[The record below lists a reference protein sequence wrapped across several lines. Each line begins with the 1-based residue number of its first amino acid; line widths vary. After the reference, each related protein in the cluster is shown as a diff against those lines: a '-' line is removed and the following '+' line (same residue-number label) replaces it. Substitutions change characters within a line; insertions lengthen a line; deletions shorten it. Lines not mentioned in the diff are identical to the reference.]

1 MPVNY
6 YFNHLTIFTF
16 IALYIISLVFFFRTR
31 SEIISFYT
39 LTIFQ
44 AFFIL
49 FILQTLLKYETNKVM
64 FIPMTMIVSVLIA
77 SIFKFVSLVCILV
90 MFKNLN
96 IGYDL
101 EKAGS
106 KSLPSQYR
114 KYMND
119 YKILFAINICAILLL
134 LLAFMINFDTLNQIN
149 INNLTTNLLN
159 SMILPN
165 ILNILPS
172 LFLLMISLSIIGT
185 TAWEVYIGNKF
196 SKIHKKR
203 IQI

>member
-1 MPVNY
+1 
-6 YFNHLTIFTF
+6 
-16 IALYIISLVFFFRTR
+16 
-31 SEIISFYT
+31 
-39 LTIFQ
+39 
-44 AFFIL
+44 
-49 FILQTLLKYETNKVM
+49 
-64 FIPMTMIVSVLIA
+64 
-77 SIFKFVSLVCILV
+77 

-119 YKILFAINICAILLL
+119 YKILFTVDVALILFVLL
-134 LLAFMINFDTLNQIN
+134 IFMIHFDGLQTIHSYNLFTNIIN
-149 INNLTTNLLN
+149 GITVKMDDFIPAFFLF
-159 SMILPN
+159 IL
-165 ILNILPS
+165 S
-172 LFLLMISLSIIGT
+172 LGIIVA
-185 TAWEVYIGNKF
+185 TAREVYIGNKF